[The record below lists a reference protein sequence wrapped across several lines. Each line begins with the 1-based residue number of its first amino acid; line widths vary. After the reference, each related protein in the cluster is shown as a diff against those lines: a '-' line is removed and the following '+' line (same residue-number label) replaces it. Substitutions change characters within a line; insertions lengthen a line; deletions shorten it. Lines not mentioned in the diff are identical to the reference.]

1 MWNRRSD
8 KFWDVKSWSNSWY
21 YRILT
26 QKENWMSHYISAQ
39 QIFRFSPFK
48 FTWIFPPLKR
58 KVNQLQK
65 FTYSFLLQIEFSTKS
80 SGSKSVIII
89 CPKDLTQYEKKTHTQ
104 ECRSKEKNH
113 FSIIIF
119 VEPGGITESGD
130 DNLHFWILE
139 GSKTGFDLFPSF
151 LFPVESR
158 NQKQKQK
165 VGYWG
170 RILSKQS

>member
-1 MWNRRSD
+1 MI
-8 KFWDVKSWSNSWY
+8 KFL
-21 YRILT
+21 ILQNT
-26 QKENWMSHYISAQ
+26 H
-39 QIFRFSPFK
+39 P
-48 FTWIFPPLKR
+48 KR
-58 KVNQLQK
+58 KLNEPLHFRTTDFSF
-65 FTYSFLLQIEFSTKS
+65 FTIRVYMNLSTTQTESQSTSKIYLLVFATNWILYKIFWVK
-80 SGSKSVIII
+80 I
-89 CPKDLTQYEKKTHTQ
+89 CDYHMPKRSHSIWKKTHTQ